1 MNNDNPSPAFFV
13 WGLDNA
19 AYGPVELPTLI
30 AWINDERVL
39 GDTWI
44 FDDRVKKW
52 QPAKDVIEL
61 TVPIKRRAKA
71 GGESNTALMAKAAA
85 ELKPGALR
93 RVKILATFTEQQ
105 LERFAQFMKAEKV
118 RQWETVV
125 KQGDMSD
132 GMYLILDGELRV
144 RISVRG
150 AEKILVTLGVGDFFG
165 DIALFDRGPRS
176 ADVVANVDSVL
187 LKVSSDG
194 FDRLC
199 KEAPEIATPFL
210 MAVGK
215 TLTSRIRADN
225 KRFHDTLS
233 FVSAAAE

>member
-1 MNNDNPSPAFFV
+1 MNDENPSPGFFV

-30 AWINDERVL
+30 TWINDDRVL

-52 QPAKDVIEL
+52 SLAREVVEL
-61 TVPIKRRAKA
+61 AIAIKRRLKPAPGSTTITPREA
-71 GGESNTALMAKAAA
+71 E

-93 RVKILATFTEQQ
+93 RVKILATFSESQ
-105 LERFAQFMKAEKV
+105 LARFAEFMQAQKV
-118 RQWETVV
+118 RQWDAVV
-125 KQGDMSD
+125 RQGDMSD
-132 GMYLILDGELRV
+132 GMYLILDGEVRV
-144 RISVRG
+144 RIMVAG
-150 AEKILVTLGVGDFFG
+150 AEKILVTLGVGEFFG
-165 DIALFDRGPRS
+165 DITLFDRGARS
-176 ADVVANVDSVL
+176 ADVVANTDTVL
-187 LKVSSDG
+187 LKVSSSG

-215 TLTSRIRADN
+215 TLAARLRADN
-225 KRFHDTLS
+225 KRYHDTLN
-233 FVSAAAE
+233 FVRAAGN